1 MYGKQCSVYVMTDGR
16 YGNPQYSPLDMMD
29 IREKELVS
37 SMELAGVTKLPFP
50 EDLTFQANHLRELR
64 SKISDMAVLE
74 DINKVLAAYDKKKAD
89 LEESAASDQAAA
101 AAAQQ
106 TKEYILNAYRN
117 GQTVA
122 ALKRIKM
129 DRCRLMDELHDTGRK
144 VDIMDYLIRKLEK
157 EL

>member
-1 MYGKQCSVYVMTDGR
+1 MNINDLKTSLTDT
-16 YGNPQYSPLDMMD
+16 DCT
-29 IREKELVS
+29 E
-37 SMELAGVTKLPFP
+37 
-50 EDLTFQANHLRELR
+50 
-64 SKISDMAVLE
+64 
-74 DINKVLAAYDKKKAD
+74 
-89 LEESAASDQAAA
+89 
-101 AAAQQ
+101 Q